1 MEFRIIDLPPFK
13 AASSGLDSNAD
24 FSEQGVLGQF
34 DAYFS
39 QLVSDPRD
47 SFVPRD
53 YLCFDGKRGG
63 MFWLYALTDEQD
75 AGDFEVVDFEG
86 GLFLTYVY
94 EDGDEAASQRLF
106 NEAKKYIESLTYL
119 ELDIS
124 EKRLMMGH
132 IITPQEIIKKQGWAQ
147 MESFIPVKLLNN

>member
-1 MEFRIIDLPPFK
+1 MVKI
-13 AASSGLDSNAD
+13 
-24 FSEQGVLGQF
+24 
-34 DAYFS
+34 
-39 QLVSDPRD
+39 
-47 SFVPRD
+47 
-53 YLCFDGKRGG
+53 GG
-63 MFWLYALTDEQD
+63 MFWLYALTNEQD

-94 EDGDEAASQRLF
+94 EDRDKAASQRLF
-106 NEAKKYIESLTYL
+106 NEAKKYIESLAYL

-132 IITPQEIIKKQGWAQ
+132 IITPQEIVEEQGWAQ

>member
-1 MEFRIIDLPPFK
+1 ML
-13 AASSGLDSNAD
+13 
-24 FSEQGVLGQF
+24 
-34 DAYFS
+34 
-39 QLVSDPRD
+39 
-47 SFVPRD
+47 
-53 YLCFDGKRGG
+53 
-63 MFWLYALTDEQD
+63 WLYALTDEQD

-94 EDGDEAASQRLF
+94 EDGDEVASQRLF
-106 NEAKKYIESLTYL
+106 SEAKEYIESLTYL

-132 IITPQEIIKKQGWAQ
+132 IITPQEIVEKQGWAQ